1 MYGRVV
7 TMVLVGTLAL
17 GGVASQALSQTAP
30 YDQSFIDA
38 DNDGV
43 WSQGDEPL
51 QPYLD
56 ADGSGFDARFPQAG
70 WSPKTRPVGIVLQG
84 KTYFTAEDTELTA
97 TGNVIVRGI
106 VQTKGPE
113 RWVTIETMGGDIT
126 IEPKARIKG
135 TGDFVFEALYGGN
148 IYVGEGASLQS
159 KGEQTELGF
168 RADGALYLDSGVQMK
183 IGGYYPWITLRG
195 ADGVFLAPG
204 VRIQGSNHSQ
214 IDILTDADLDLFD
227 VYLKAGYL
235 RIQAQASLLSPAAKR
250 IHVADSFLAQT
261 YRNGDFRMWAQPA
274 LGTTRYAEDAI
285 LIERS
290 VVLTKEDL
298 PLYLPEPTIR

>member
-1 MYGRVV
+1 MNGRIV
-7 TMVLVGTLAL
+7 TMVLAGMLA
-17 GGVASQALSQTAP
+17 VSAPALA
-30 YDQSFIDA
+30 YDQAFIDV

-43 WSQGDEPL
+43 WSDGDEPL

-56 ADGSGFDARFPQAG
+56 PDGSGFDARFPQAG
-70 WSPKTRPVGIVLQG
+70 WTPKTRPVGIVLQG

-113 RWVTIETMGGDIT
+113 RWVNIETLGGDIT
-126 IEPKARIKG
+126 IEPKTRVKG
-135 TGDFVFEALYGGN
+135 TGDFVFEALYGGD
-148 IYVGEGASLQS
+148 IHVGAGAQLQS

-168 RADGALYLDSGVQMK
+168 RADGTLTLETRVQMK

-195 ADGVFLAPG
+195 AGGVFLDAG

-214 IDILTDADLDLFD
+214 IDVLSDEDLDLID

-235 RIQAQASLLSPAAKR
+235 RIQAQTSALSPQAKR
-250 IHVADSFLAQT
+250 IHVVDSFLAQT
-261 YRNGDFRMWAQPA
+261 YKNGDFRMWAQPT
-274 LGTTRYAEDAI
+274 LGTTRYAPDAI

-290 VVLTKEDL
+290 IVVTKEDL
-298 PLYLPEPTIR
+298 PLYLPEPTVK